1 MWLWGVLGWCLV
13 AVVVAAAHHR
23 IRRMQEVANPEIA
36 SFLVRFENE
45 LHRSHPDVAFLG
57 MLPGRFVCLLRV
69 SGQETPVPLHD
80 AYRHA
85 EAYPDAFPRMVDRLL
100 RDVTDVAL
108 DRIDDLDFAEAA
120 PRLLPQVRSRH
131 WLQQQGCFGDSGL
144 VHRRLN
150 DELVTVYVVDDPNCM
165 VFVCRAHLQR
175 WRKSEVDLHNLA
187 VGNLA
192 RLGTA
197 GLAGV
202 AATQEPVLVQSG
214 DGYDAARV
222 LLLEGTEGL
231 LVAIPDRDTL
241 WVGPEGGQNL
251 ERLMATTDEIA
262 REAAHPVSP
271 TVFRLTGGQLQAVT
285 VPRGS

>member
-1 MWLWGVLGWCLV
+1 MWLWGILGW
-13 AVVVAAAHHR
+13 AVVAVAAAALHHR
-23 IRRMQEVANPEIA
+23 VRISQPSVSPEVAA
-36 SFLVRFENE
+36 FLARFENV
-45 LHRSHPDVAFLG
+45 LHRSHPDVDFLG
-57 MLPGRFVCLLRV
+57 MLPGRFACLLRV
-69 SGQETPVPLHD
+69 QGQETPVSLHD
-80 AYRHA
+80 AFRHA
-85 EAYPDAFPRMVDRLL
+85 EAYPDAFPRMVDRLV
-100 RDVTDVAL
+100 RDVAEVAL
-108 DRIDDLDFAEAA
+108 DRVEDLDFVDAA

-131 WLQQQGCFGDSGL
+131 WLDQQGCFGDSGL

-150 DELVTVYVVDDPNCM
+150 DELAIVYVVDDPNCM

-175 WRKSEVDLHNLA
+175 WRKSDVDLHNLA

-202 AATQEPVLVQSG
+202 DSAHEPVLVQSG

-241 WVGPEGGQNL
+241 WIGPEGGQNL
-251 ERLMATTDEIA
+251 EQLMATTGEIA
-262 REAAHPVSP
+262 RESAHPVSP
-271 TVFRLTGGQLQAVT
+271 TLFRLTGGQLQAVT
-285 VPRGS
+285 GPRGS